1 MNPYEIIWIIVDFGN
16 ASKIVRYAMKQ
27 GINGATIFLGKGT
40 INNYFLKLLDITDV
54 RKEVIMMVAHKD
66 VVDRVLPELDKKFQ
80 FEKPHHGI
88 AFTMSV
94 NSVYGIRKDSSTEDV
109 KEEGGKS
116 MHKAIFV
123 VVDRGKAEY
132 VLDSAI
138 AAGAK
143 GATIINARGSGIH
156 EQKVLFSFPIEP
168 EKEIL
173 LIIAENETAENIIDA
188 IRRDHKIDEPGRGIL
203 FVLDVNKTFGLTR

>member
-1 MNPYEIIWIIVDFGN
+1 MNPYEIIWIIVDFGK

-40 INNYFLKLLDITDV
+40 VNNYFLKLLDLTDV
-54 RKEVIMMVAHKD
+54 RKEIIMMVAHKD
-66 VVDRVLPELDKKFQ
+66 VVDKALPELDKKFQ

-88 AFTMSV
+88 VFTMSV
-94 NSVYGIRKDSSTEDV
+94 NSVYGIRKDSSTNDA
-109 KEEGGKS
+109 KEEGGKN

-173 LIIAENETAENIIDA
+173 LIIAENDRAEDIVAA
-188 IRRDHKIDEPGRGIL
+188 IRKDHKIDEPGKGIL
-203 FVLDVNKTFGLTR
+203 FVLDVNQTIGLTK

>member
-1 MNPYEIIWIIVDFGN
+1 MNPYEIIWIIVDFGK

-66 VVDRVLPELDKKFQ
+66 VVDRTLPELDKKFQ

-88 AFTMSV
+88 AITMSV

-188 IRRDHKIDEPGRGIL
+188 ILREHKIDEPGRGIL